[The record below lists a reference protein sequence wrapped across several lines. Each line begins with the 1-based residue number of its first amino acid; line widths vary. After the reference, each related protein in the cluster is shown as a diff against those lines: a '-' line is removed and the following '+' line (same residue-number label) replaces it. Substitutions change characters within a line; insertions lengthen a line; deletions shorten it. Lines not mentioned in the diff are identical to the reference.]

1 MHDTSIKNKY
11 LLGFGMNV
19 TNGTSA
25 TSVTGATENTDKNT
39 DNEAGKKIDDADSID
54 RALDQMSSIY
64 KSRCIQPQNGSNV
77 TIREIKK
84 KE

>member
-1 MHDTSIKNKY
+1 
-11 LLGFGMNV
+11 MNV
-19 TNGTSA
+19 TNGTGA
-25 TSVTGATENTDKNT
+25 TSVTGKTEKNAGNEPDKT
-39 DNEAGKKIDDADSID
+39 IDQDDSID

-84 KE
+84 EE

>member
-1 MHDTSIKNKY
+1 MRDNPIKNKY
-11 LLGFGMNV
+11 LLRFSMSV
-19 TNGTSA
+19 TNGTGA
-25 TSVTGATENTDKNT
+25 TSVTGATGNTDKNT
-39 DNEAGKKIDDADSID
+39 DNEPGKKVDDDDSID

-84 KE
+84 EE